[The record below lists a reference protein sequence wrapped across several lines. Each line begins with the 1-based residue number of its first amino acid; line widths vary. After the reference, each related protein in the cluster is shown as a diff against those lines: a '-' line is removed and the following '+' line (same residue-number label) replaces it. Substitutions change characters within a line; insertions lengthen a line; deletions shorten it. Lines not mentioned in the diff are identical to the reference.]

1 MSAFLGH
8 SAQLGMSARA
18 QRAAP
23 QRGALQV
30 ISCLVF
36 GAAAAS
42 ARWSWSFE
50 HTSRSSAMS
59 IICLRLG
66 ELEGFCAERR
76 EQGEGQQFSAALKV
90 ALLPRCAAV
99 GWR

>member
-1 MSAFLGH
+1 
-8 SAQLGMSARA
+8 
-18 QRAAP
+18 
-23 QRGALQV
+23 
-30 ISCLVF
+30 
-36 GAAAAS
+36 
-42 ARWSWSFE
+42 
-50 HTSRSSAMS
+50 MS